1 MIKSMNL
8 YLNNSMFEVIETICN
23 MIYTTFNEED
33 HIHIINMI
41 KDCLDIEDLNYES
54 DSESNVW
61 TDSEEEYELEL
72 VEYLRNY

>member
-1 MIKSMNL
+1 
-8 YLNNSMFEVIETICN
+8 
-23 MIYTTFNEED
+23 
-33 HIHIINMI
+33 MI